1 MEGQLPRVQVG
12 SILTC
17 LLSDQLPPDFTREEY
32 GVEIQY
38 GLYPCL
44 SWFSLVVTIKIY

>member
-32 GVEIQY
+32 GAEI
-38 GLYPCL
+38 CWAV
-44 SWFSLVVTIKIY
+44 SMLVLVFTCSNH